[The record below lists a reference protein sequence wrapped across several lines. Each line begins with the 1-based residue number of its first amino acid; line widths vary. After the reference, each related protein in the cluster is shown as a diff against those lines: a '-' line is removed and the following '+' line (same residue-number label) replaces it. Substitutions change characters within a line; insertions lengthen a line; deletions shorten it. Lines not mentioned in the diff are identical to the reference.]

1 MAFITFK
8 AEGRTSYGIARQDG
22 VFDLG
27 ARIGSILPD
36 LRSFLTAKGLGLL
49 GDIPKPDV
57 TDYTA
62 GEFRYLPVLPNPGKI
77 LCVGLN
83 YEEHRLETGR
93 AESKYPSIFTRFA
106 DTLIGHEGSIL
117 LPPNS
122 TALDYEGELAVVI
135 GKAGFRLSESDAMSI
150 VGGYTIFNDA
160 TIRDWQR
167 HTHQFIPGKNFPAT
181 GALGP
186 AMMTQEEAGPLE
198 NKRIETRL
206 NGVVMQAATLG
217 DMIFSIARVIAYI
230 SGFTRLAPGDLIAT
244 GTPGGVG
251 FKRDPQVFMK
261 AGDQVEVMVEGIGRL
276 VNPVTAE

>member
-8 AEGRTSYGIARQDG
+8 AGDRTSYGIARQDG